1 MKSISV
7 FGRPTISHK
16 VSLFRQTTPATSS
29 LQSSEKDL
37 KLSNVI
43 VSSLNTIDE
52 NYVSK
57 LANKDYQSIPQD
69 FENYINLYDIINK
82 VKINIKNKNIQTFL
96 NITMGSLKGA
106 VEAYSLYSQN
116 KNLTLNNNILNEK
129 LNQISTGENLT
140 ISSSAATGTLAM
152 EKVFNLT
159 PLFSYYINTYGLPEY
174 GKGFDPERLSNIL
187 NILNEN
193 GIDPYK

>member
-16 VSLFRQTTPATSS
+16 VSLFREKTPATSS

-37 KLSNVI
+37 KLSNLI

-52 NYVSK
+52 NYISK

-82 VKINIKNKNIQTFL
+82 VKTKIKNKNIQTFL

-106 VEAYSLYSQN
+106 VEAHSLYSQN
-116 KNLTLNNNILNEK
+116 INLTLNNNILTEK
-129 LNQISTGENLT
+129 LNQISSGENIT
-140 ISSSAATGTLAM
+140 STSAATGTLAM

-193 GIDPYK
+193 GIDPYE